1 MTARRSPPG
10 QTAGSNRPTTNND
23 VHASKKRS
31 CVPAFDIS
39 AVERIDKPGALKAT
53 FDVTLPGVTLR
64 ACRLVVTA
72 SRKFVSGP
80 TSKAPWVIGGW
91 ATPAE
96 FDDELG
102 EALLAAIVARL
113 DAIAV
118 QDAVT

>member
-10 QTAGSNRPTTNND
+10 QTAGSDRSATSND
-23 VHASKKRS
+23 VHPSEKRS
-31 CVPAFDIS
+31 CVPPFDIS
-39 AVERIDKPGALKAT
+39 AVTSIDRPGALKAT
-53 FDVTLPGVTLR
+53 FDVTLPGITLR

-91 ATPAE
+91 ATHAE
-96 FDDELG
+96 FDDDLG